1 MSPMLQLL
9 ILAGIALFLIFK
21 LRGILGTRTGFEQRP
36 PTHPSVTIDQSSKV
50 VPEDEAQVDEEI
62 ARLVAP
68 NSENAQTLGEMKAYE
83 RNFSVQEFLDGA
95 GKAYEWILTSFGEGK
110 VDDLKPFLSTE
121 VFNSFKQGVDQR
133 DPDNL
138 VKVQFVRTSGK
149 DIKDVK
155 FEQATGRG
163 EITIEFA
170 SELISYVEDPEGNV
184 VEGDKSNPVRQNDEW
199 TFSRIMGENDPNWI
213 LVATG

>member
-9 ILAGIALFLIFK
+9 ILAGIALFLVFK

-36 PTHPSVTIDQSSKV
+36 PVHPSVTIDQSSKV
-50 VPEDEAQVDEEI
+50 VPEDEVPVDEEI
-62 ARLVAP
+62 AKLVAP
-68 NSENAQTLGEMKAYE
+68 NSENAKTLGEMKNYE
-83 RNFSVQEFLDGA
+83 KKFSIQEFLDGA

-110 VDDLKPFLSTE
+110 VDDLKPFLSAE
-121 VFNSFKQGVDQR
+121 VFNSFKEGVDQR

-149 DIKDVK
+149 SIKDVK
-155 FEQATGRG
+155 FEKGTGRG

-170 SELISYVEDPEGNV
+170 SELISFVEDAEGNV

>member
-36 PTHPSVTIDQSSKV
+36 PVHPSVTIDQSSKV
-50 VPEDEAQVDEEI
+50 VPEDEVPVDEEI
-62 ARLVAP
+62 ARVVAP
-68 NSENAQTLGEMKAYE
+68 NSENAKTLVEMKAWE
-83 RNFSVQEFLDGA
+83 KNFSVQEFLDGA

-110 VDDLKPFLSTE
+110 VDDLRPYLSAE
-121 VFNSFKQGVDQR
+121 VFNSFKEGIDQR

-149 DIKDVK
+149 SIKEVK
-155 FEQATGRG
+155 FEKVNRRG
-163 EITIEFA
+163 EITVEFA
-170 SELISYVEDPEGNV
+170 SELISYVEDSDGNV

>member
-36 PTHPSVTIDQSSKV
+36 PVHPSVTIDQSSKV
-50 VPEDEAQVDEEI
+50 VPDEEEEIDEEI
-62 ARLVAP
+62 AKLVGSNTECAK
-68 NSENAQTLGEMKAYE
+68 TLGDMKAYE
-83 RNFSVQEFLDGA
+83 RSFSVQEFVEGA

-110 VDDLKPFLSTE
+110 IDDLKPFLSPE
-121 VFNSFKQGVDQR
+121 VFNSFKEGVDQR
-133 DPDNL
+133 DPENL

-149 DIKDVK
+149 HISDAK
-155 FEQATGRG
+155 FEQSTGRG
-163 EITIEFA
+163 EITVEFA
-170 SELISYVEDPEGNV
+170 SELISYVEDSAGNV
-184 VEGDKSNPVRQNDEW
+184 IEGDKSNPVHQNDEW
-199 TFSRIMGENDPNWI
+199 TFSRIMGKNDPNWI